1 MTTPSFTITPLDP
14 VGAEVVGLGGIESF
28 DAETARA
35 LNRAWWRYGVLV
47 FRGIATNEAHIALS
61 RCFGEIE
68 IHPLPELRA
77 PENPFF
83 FPLGGERVAAL
94 VFDET
99 EVLVNRIPW
108 HRDTAFTPTMCMGS
122 VLRMVEVPEAGGETL
137 LGDTAAAWDALPQAM
152 QRRLEELEF
161 HATISNGAVEHT
173 GAGAWWNTVRDPH
186 DDEFPAGVVPF
197 RPGAYPDK
205 SRFPPVI
212 MPAVFT
218 HPESGRKCLFISPM
232 NIDYFLGLDRAESDA
247 LVAELAAHMTSERFV
262 YRHRWS
268 VDDAV
273 IWDNRRFIHAAF
285 GNRPGLKRRG
295 LRTTL
300 AARFEVARYA
310 DGAAAPTARW
320 RCDGIRGPALLRAN
334 FAETIPVEN
343 RLSPVA

>member
-1 MTTPSFTITPLDP
+1 MATPAFTITPLDP
-14 VGAEVVGLGGIESF
+14 VGAELTGLEGVESF
-28 DAETARA
+28 DADTARA
-35 LNRAWWRYGVLV
+35 LNRAWFEHGILL
-47 FRGIATNEAHIALS
+47 FRGVASNEAHIALS

-83 FPLGGERVAAL
+83 FPLGGDRVAAL
-94 VFDET
+94 VFDEKD
-99 EVLVNRIPW
+99 VMVNRIPW

-122 VLRMVEVPEAGGETL
+122 MLRMVEVPEAEGETL
-137 LGDTAAAWDALPQAM
+137 LGDTAAAYDALSEDM
-152 QRRLEELEF
+152 KRRLDGLEF

-173 GAGAWWNTVRDPH
+173 GVGAWWSTVRDAR
-186 DDEFPAGVVPF
+186 DDEFPKGVVPF

-232 NIDYFLGLDRAESDA
+232 NIDWFVGMDRAESDA
-247 LVAELAAHMTSERFV
+247 LVAELVAHMTAPRFV
-262 YRHRWS
+262 YKHRWS
-268 VDDAV
+268 VNDAV

-285 GNRPGLKRRG
+285 GNRLGQRRRG

-300 AARFEVARYA
+300 ATRFEVARYA
-310 DGAAAPTARW
+310 DDAAVPAAAA
-320 RCDGIRGPALLRAN
+320 
-334 FAETIPVEN
+334 
-343 RLSPVA
+343 VAS

>member
-1 MTTPSFTITPLDP
+1 MTKPFLSIKPLDP
-14 VGAEVVGLGGIESF
+14 VGAEVVGLAGVESF

-35 LNRAWWRYGVLV
+35 LNAAWHEHGVLL
-47 FRGIATNEAHIALS
+47 FRGVATNEAHIALS

-77 PENPFF
+77 PENPYF

-99 EVLVNRIPW
+99 DVMVNRIPW

-122 VLRMVEVPEAGGETL
+122 VLRMVEVPEAEGETL
-137 LGDTAAAWDALPQAM
+137 LGDTAAAYDALPEAM
-152 QRRLEELEF
+152 KRRLEHLEF

-173 GAGAWWNTVRDPH
+173 GVGAWWSTVRDAR
-186 DDEFPAGVVPF
+186 DDEFPEGVVPF
-197 RPGAYPDK
+197 RPKAYPDK

-218 HPESGRKCLFISPM
+218 HPESGRKCLFLSPM
-232 NIDYFLGLDRAESDA
+232 NVDYFIGMDRAESDA
-247 LVAELAAHMTSERFV
+247 LLAELVAHMTSDRFV
-262 YRHRWS
+262 YRHRWA

-285 GNRPGLKRRG
+285 GNRPGARRRG

-310 DGAAAPTARW
+310 EAGAVA
-320 RCDGIRGPALLRAN
+320 PAL
-334 FAETIPVEN
+334 
-343 RLSPVA
+343 

>member
-1 MTTPSFTITPLDP
+1 MTRPSFTITPLDP
-14 VGAEVVGLGGIESF
+14 VGAEIVGLGGIESF
-28 DAETARA
+28 DAGTARA
-35 LNRAWWRYGVLV
+35 LNEAWWQYGVLM

-94 VFDET
+94 VFDERD
-99 EVLVNRIPW
+99 VLVNRIPW
-108 HRDTAFTPTMCMGS
+108 HRDTAYTPTMCMGS
-122 VLRMVEVPEAGGETL
+122 VLRMVEVPEVEGETL
-137 LGDTAAAWDALPQAM
+137 LGDTAAAWDALPEAM
-152 QRRLEELEF
+152 QRRLEHLEF

-173 GAGAWWNTVRDPH
+173 GAGAWWSTVRDPR
-186 DDEFPAGVVPF
+186 DDEFPEGVVPF

-212 MPAVFT
+212 MPATFT

-232 NIDYFLGLDRAESDA
+232 NIDHFLDMDAVESDA
-247 LVAELAAHMTSERFV
+247 LIAELAAHMTSERFV

-300 AARFEVARYA
+300 ATRFEVARYA
-310 DGAAAPTARW
+310 GETATPAA
-320 RCDGIRGPALLRAN
+320 
-334 FAETIPVEN
+334 
-343 RLSPVA
+343 VAAM